1 MRSVRLIAGLVIVAL
16 AALAATATA
25 SRSSLDEAATASAAS
40 REDLAAPLQPPQEVF
55 IQKTSQFPGRGN
67 VLVSVQLTPEQVSA
81 RQTDGTADFITIGGS
96 DAQTILRDDGR
107 GADGKAG
114 DGLFTG
120 IATVDEAS
128 LAERAESD
136 RTDLTN
142 RGSGT
147 SPLFAGRVIVGT
159 DQQEPFDFEAFRAG
173 AMVPLGPAVAFV
185 EPESSL
191 QSSGTGTTSKA
202 VVLGTNPFQQKVLMI
217 TNTGVVT
224 DPARTRN
231 PCAHPGNG
239 LPVGTPNGVW
249 TFEHLMTEMANEA
262 DTGIPPAKFV
272 EDWLLQWTDPHL
284 INADNVVD
292 RDRMLTLIARW
303 RTESGGAG
311 APLNLSIAPFRLLS
325 IVSRVD
331 LRTTTGGGGGYGG
344 NVSGNF
350 LDAGEARFIF
360 GVVLRPG
367 WSGTGFGAIGT
378 PSGPVVIP
386 GTAIGA
392 GTNNT
397 CRAMPFTVIFEY
409 RVPKC
414 KCEDVRAW
422 ARSWIKL
429 NTLVPGPGSAY
440 NAHLEGLTR
449 QFTRRNANRARA
461 NGNALGQLRTNE
473 LTLVDVPQPWELREF
488 QLAQF
493 PFTPLVETTT
503 ADTPQNVFNNTATF
517 EQWVR
522 LKIMPA
528 IAPPFDQPIPPVP
541 LLFDPN
547 PPSVP
552 INFMA
557 GKAQVTGGPG
567 FFWNAPGLN
576 SLILHESWGRHRA
589 GLAACN
595 GCHARETNTPFVHV
609 DPTNLLGPVALP
621 AEISGFLSGITVA
634 DPVNGAISREF
645 DDLAR
650 REIDIKRV
658 AKMRC
663 FDFHPINVAHV
674 LASIKLTG
682 ALPDDLFGD
691 LPPVTHHEH
700 VSVAVDDMRRNIIGE
715 VH

>member
-1 MRSVRLIAGLVIVAL
+1 MRSVRVIAGLVIVAL

-25 SRSSLDEAATASAAS
+25 SRSSLDEAAIATAAS
-40 REDLAAPLQPPQEVF
+40 RNDLAAPLSPPEKVF
-55 IQKTSQFPGRGN
+55 IQKTSSFPDRGN
-67 VLVSVQLTPEQVSA
+67 VLVSVQLSPDQLSA
-81 RQTDGTADFITIGGS
+81 RREDGIADFITIGGP

-107 GADGKAG
+107 GADEKAG

-120 IATVDEAS
+120 IAFVDDAELEA
-128 LAERAESD
+128 RAESD
-136 RTDLTN
+136 RAELNN
-142 RGSGT
+142 RGSKT
-147 SPLFAGRVIVGT
+147 SPRFAGRVIVGT
-159 DQQEPFDFEAFRAG
+159 DQQEAFDFEAFRAG
-173 AMVPLGPAVAFV
+173 AAVPLNPAVAFV
-185 EPESSL
+185 QPETIKKTAGL
-191 QSSGTGTTSKA
+191 SKA
-202 VVLGTNPFQQKVLMI
+202 VVLGTNPFQEKVLMI
-217 TNTGVVT
+217 TNTGVVE

-231 PCAHPGNG
+231 PCSHPGNAVP
-239 LPVGTPNGVW
+239 LGTPGGVW

-272 EDWLLQWTDPHL
+272 EDWLLQWTDPHT
-284 INADNVVD
+284 INGDNVLD

-303 RTESGGAG
+303 RTESGGVG
-311 APLNLSIAPFRLLS
+311 VPLNLSIAPFRLLA

-331 LRTTTGGGGGYGG
+331 LRTTTGGSGGYGG
-344 NVSGNF
+344 NISGNF

-367 WSGTGFGAIGT
+367 WSGAGFGAIGT

-422 ARSWIKL
+422 AQSWMHL
-429 NTLVPGPGSAY
+429 DTLVPGPGSAY

-473 LTLVDVPQPWELREF
+473 LTLVDLPQPWELREF

-503 ADTPQNVFNNTATF
+503 ADTPQNVFDNTGTF

-528 IAPPFDQPIPPVP
+528 IAPPNFDQPIPGVS
-541 LLFDPN
+541 LLFDPA
-547 PPSVP
+547 PVSVP

-557 GKAQVTGGPG
+557 GKSQVTGGPG

-595 GCHARETNTPFVHV
+595 GCHARETDTPFVHV
-609 DPTNLLGPVALP
+609 DPINLLGPVTLP
-621 AEISGFLSGITVA
+621 ADLSGFLTGITVI
-634 DPVNGAISREF
+634 DPENAAISREF

-650 REIDIKRV
+650 RELDIARVANMRCLGFHAIDIDHV
-658 AKMRC
+658 AT
-663 FDFHPINVAHV
+663 A
-674 LASIKLTG
+674 IKLTG
-682 ALPDDLFGD
+682 SLPDDLFGD
-691 LPPVTHHEH
+691 LPPATHHDL
-700 VSVAVDDMRRNIIGE
+700 VSVGADDMLRNIVDQ